1 MRPINELLLTLSIDE
16 IDREISERRSL
27 IFQMVG
33 TLYPSILNDEIYKLL
48 DRKHKI
54 CSGELDG
61 DLLC

>member
-1 MRPINELLLTLSIDE
+1 MRSIKELLLTMSIDE

-27 IFQMVG
+27 IFRMVG
-33 TLYPSILNDEIYKLL
+33 TLYPYILNDEIEKLL
-48 DRKHKI
+48 DRKQKI